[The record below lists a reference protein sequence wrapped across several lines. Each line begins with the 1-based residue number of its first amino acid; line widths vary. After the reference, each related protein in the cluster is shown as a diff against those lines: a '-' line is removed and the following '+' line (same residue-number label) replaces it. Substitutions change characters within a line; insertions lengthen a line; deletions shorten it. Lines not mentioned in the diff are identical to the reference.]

1 MAAIEWRLP
10 HPVHLERMSFRKET
24 VGAGL
29 LVGVVMLMTLLPL
42 GRLLRDRILYA
53 DLVSDVESRPL
64 FRGFDW
70 VNWDDV
76 EGQITAVYV
85 FPRGTAYDA
94 GIRQGDIL
102 YEFDFTQYF
111 NSDALKRVI
120 ESVPPRDV
128 RTYSVLRG
136 DDIQS
141 FEVRFSRY
149 PTFLYPLGVGLWSAS
164 IWGFIGGGF
173 LHLLALIIVTPLTF
187 RSTSAFRSF
196 LLIAASSIW
205 VFGNLA
211 RILLLTWFG
220 PPDLVMNVY
229 PELFAILTMIS
240 LCGWIAF
247 PVLLAHKVIADL
259 DRLGRHT
266 KWMAG
271 ILLVPPVLL
280 TVAAVLSVTAN
291 DLIAPVTLESL
302 IAPILFYVCCY
313 VALATGLSLLPHGMT
328 AESNPSAESGAW
340 SRAGTLLVLVAGLLG
355 ALSVYGVVPIF
366 GIITDEA
373 AGWIVI
379 AAQLLSVAPV
389 LLVSFATLKYG
400 KIDQVLS
407 RALVYVAVLGLFF
420 FIFVGGLTTLD
431 PIVQRFSAPG
441 PVIAGIFAVVLLL
454 LFERGWRHIGPY
466 ATNFFRTDRQ
476 KARQRLSHFVE
487 HMRSIIEVRE
497 LAMESVRNVCD
508 SLDARFAS
516 IHLQGPDGMI
526 RASYEP
532 VLQAPPDDLIDEM
545 WPHFDK
551 HRRVWARNPELD
563 YSDLPRSVT
572 SRLTSRSAAIVI
584 PLSDEHDLEGL
595 LVLGAKRDNRDV
607 YTLEDVDI
615 IRSLCSHLTL
625 AVERLKL
632 VERERELIRTTAES
646 QLAALRAQIN
656 PHFLFNTLNAIAALI
671 EEKPGEAEKTV
682 ERLSAIFRLTLE
694 AGGRSFVTLGKEMSL
709 VRHYLAIEEVRFGD
723 RLHVEDAFDKDL
735 EQTPI
740 PAFSIQTL
748 VENSIKHGISKRR
761 EGGLVRLEARRAAD
775 GMAEIV
781 VSDTGVGI
789 PPLFGRG
796 EVAASEV
803 DFFGI
808 GLQNVGSRLFRLYD
822 RDDLLY
828 FQSDPVK
835 GTRVR
840 MLIPLQ
846 TTSVASDG
854 DSTVS
859 KPEQV

>member
-1 MAAIEWRLP
+1 MT
-10 HPVHLERMSFRKET
+10 FRKET
-24 VGAGL
+24 VGAGILVL
-29 LVGVVMLMTLLPL
+29 LVTLLTLLPL
-42 GRLLRDRILYA
+42 GRLVRDRMLYA

-70 VNWDDV
+70 INWDDV

-85 FPRGTAYDA
+85 FPRGTGYEA
-94 GIRQGDIL
+94 GIREGDIL

-120 ESVPPRDV
+120 ESIPPDAA
-128 RTYSVLRG
+128 RTYTVLRG
-136 DDIQS
+136 EEILA
-141 FEVRFSRY
+141 FEVPFSRY
-149 PTFLYPLGVGLWSAS
+149 PTFLYPLGRGLWSAS
-164 IWGFIGGGF
+164 IWGFVGGGF
-173 LHLLALIIVTPLTF
+173 LHLMALIIITPLAF
-187 RSTSAFRSF
+187 RSQSAFRSF
-196 LLIAASSIW
+196 LLITASSIW
-205 VFGNLA
+205 VFGNLS

-220 PPDLVMNVY
+220 PPDLAINVY
-229 PELFAILTMIS
+229 PEMFAVLTMIS

-247 PVLLAHKVIADL
+247 PVLLARKVIGDIEKVAHA
-259 DRLGRHT
+259 R
-266 KWMAG
+266 WMGAA
-271 ILLVPPVLL
+271 LLAPPILL

-291 DLIAPVTLESL
+291 AVIAPVTLEAL

-313 VALATGLSLLPHGMT
+313 VALATSLNLLPRKSAP
-328 AESNPSAESGAW
+328 AESSPAAESGAW
-340 SRAGTLLVLVAGLLG
+340 SRAGTMIVLLAGLLG

-366 GIITDEA
+366 GIITDET

-389 LLVSFATLKYG
+389 LLVTFATLKYG

-407 RALVYVAVLGLFF
+407 RSLVYVAVLGLFF
-420 FIFVGGLTTLD
+420 LIFVGGLTTID
-431 PIVQRFSAPG
+431 PIVQRFDAPG
-441 PVIAGIFAVVLLL
+441 PVIAGIFAVLLL
-454 LFERGWRHIGPY
+454 LVFERAWRHIGPW

-476 KARQRLSHFVE
+476 KARQELSRFVE

-497 LAMESVRNVCD
+497 LASESVSSICR
-508 SLDARFAS
+508 SLDAKYAS
-516 IHLQGPDGMI
+516 IHLRGPDGLI
-526 RASYEP
+526 RASHEP
-532 VLQAPPDDLIDEM
+532 VLPAPADTLIDEV
-545 WPHFDK
+545 WPHFVE

-572 SRLTSRSAAIVI
+572 NRLTSKSAAIVV
-584 PLSDEHDLEGL
+584 PLSDERDVQGL

-694 AGGRSFVTLGKEMSL
+694 AGGRSFVSLGKEMSL
-709 VRHYLAIEEVRFGD
+709 VRHYLAIEEVRFGE
-723 RLHVEDAFDKDL
+723 RLQVEHVVDKALD
-735 EQTPI
+735 QTLI
-740 PAFSIQTL
+740 PAFSVQTL
-748 VENSIKHGISKRR
+748 VENAVNHGISKRR
-761 EGGLVRLEARRAAD
+761 EGGLIRLEARRGGD

-781 VSDTGVGI
+781 VTDTGVGI
-789 PPLFGRG
+789 PALFGRG
-796 EVAASEV
+796 EVTSSEV

-808 GLQNVGSRLFRLYD
+808 GLQNVGSRLVRLYD
-822 RDDLLY
+822 RDDLLH
-828 FQSDPVK
+828 FQSDPDK
-835 GTRVR
+835 GTCVR
-840 MLIPLQ
+840 MLIPIQAGPFQ
-846 TTSVASDG
+846 TNG
-854 DSTVS
+854 DSFVS